1 MGTPKKP
8 LGRNGYK
15 YREQFGVIVV
25 CRDEAHQESV
35 FKDLKRQ
42 GHKLKVVTV

>member
-1 MGTPKKP
+1 MGKPVKP

-15 YREQFGVIVV
+15 YREQHGVIVI
-25 CRDEAHQESV
+25 CRDAPHQEQV
-35 FKDLKRQ
+35 YNDLKTQ

>member
-1 MGTPKKP
+1 MGAPKNP

-15 YREQFGVIVV
+15 YREQYGVIVV
-25 CRDEAHQESV
+25 CRDAHHQEQV
-35 FKDLKRQ
+35 FKDLKKQ